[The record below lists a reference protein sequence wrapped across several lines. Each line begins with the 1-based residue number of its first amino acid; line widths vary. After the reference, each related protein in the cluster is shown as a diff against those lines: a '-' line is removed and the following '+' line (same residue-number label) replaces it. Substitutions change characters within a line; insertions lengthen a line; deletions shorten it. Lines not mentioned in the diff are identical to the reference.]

1 MIYSKW
7 RPSDGK
13 YEYFESSEKFGLGDD
28 MPVPSVPFTGSP
40 IGVASV
46 VLGRKPSGRVRRIG
60 EGEAA
65 IGAVMP
71 TVSGGM
77 GIFPDKASVSLGLAL
92 LSGIVIGYLMK
103 DNHRDNTRVP

>member
-1 MIYSKW
+1 MIYSRW

-13 YEYFESSEKFGLGDD
+13 YEYFETTEKIGLGDD
-28 MPVPSVPFTGSP
+28 MPVPSVPLTRSP

-46 VLGRKPSGRVRRIG
+46 VLGRKPTGRVRRIG

-71 TVSGGM
+71 TVSGSLGT
-77 GIFPDKASVSLGLAL
+77 FPDKATVSLGLAL

-103 DNHRDNTRVP
+103 GSRSDSA

>member
-13 YEYFESSEKFGLGDD
+13 YEYFEDSSQIGLGDD
-28 MPVPSVPFTGSP
+28 MPVPSVPMMGSP

-46 VLGRKPSGRVRRIG
+46 VLGRKPTGGFRRVG

-71 TVSGGM
+71 TVSGSL
-77 GIFPDKASVSLGLAL
+77 GIMPDRATVSLGVAL

-103 DNHRDNTRVP
+103 EHRGHV